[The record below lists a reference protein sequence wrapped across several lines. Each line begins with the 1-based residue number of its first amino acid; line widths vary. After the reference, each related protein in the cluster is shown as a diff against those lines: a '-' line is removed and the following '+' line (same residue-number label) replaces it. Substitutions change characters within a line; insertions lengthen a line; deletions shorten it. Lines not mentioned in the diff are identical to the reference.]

1 MTKRAAVWKTVLII
15 SAVVVF
21 GITLAFVIAG
31 MVDWTLPAT
40 YSTIRNFT
48 AAAYSLALVAVCGVL
63 VLSSLR
69 PDWRRY
75 AWGCLLM
82 ALALAAKVFGPA
94 YYPLSTEY
102 YLWQSATS
110 LLGAAGAGLV
120 VWEWQKQRS
129 SRSKSR

>member
-15 SAVVVF
+15 GALVVL

-31 MVDWTLPAT
+31 MWTPAP
-40 YSTIRNFT
+40 SALRNFA

-75 AWGCLLM
+75 ARGCLLL
-82 ALALAAKVFGPA
+82 ALALAAKVFGPE
-94 YYPLSTEY
+94 YHPLSTEY

-110 LLGAAGAGLV
+110 LLGIAGGGLV
-120 VWEWQKQRS
+120 MWEWQ
-129 SRSKSR
+129 